1 MENEIFTPEE
11 LLEAWEHCMRPY
23 GTGCGDCPNAIPGT
37 ENEDGVCE
45 CKRGLTEATMETLAA
60 VIEAEKKRKEKE

>member
-1 MENEIFTPEE
+1 MDKKIMTPAE

-23 GTGCGDCPNAIPGT
+23 GTGCGDCPNAIPGS

-45 CKRGLTEATMETLAA
+45 CKKGLNESTMETLRSL
-60 VIEAEKKRKEKE
+60 VEEEKNGKEKA

>member
-1 MENEIFTPEE
+1 MENEIMTPAE
-11 LLEAWEHCMRPY
+11 LLAAWEHCMRPY

-45 CKRGLTEATMETLAA
+45 CKKGLNEATLETLRA
-60 VIEAEKKRKEKE
+60 VVRAEEERKEKE

>member
-1 MENEIFTPEE
+1 MENKIMTPAE

-37 ENEDGVCE
+37 EDEDGVCE
-45 CKRGLTEATMETLAA
+45 CKRDLNGATLETMRA
-60 VIEAEKKRKEKE
+60 VVEAEKKRKEKE